1 MHVQGDDVFVIYGS
15 SSKSSESLEIPNFSS
30 EKIPESSDPTD
41 PPISIESH
49 ETQIPSESIENPP
62 QISESIENPPQISE
76 SLEYLKSLESF
87 LSSESLESLDLLDLE
102 SLKSSQS
109 FNPVPSSYKAVVR
122 PDPIKTYRAGSEESG
137 NYMLFKMDN

>member
-15 SSKSSESLEIPNFSS
+15 SSKSSESLEIPNLSS

-49 ETQIPSESIENPP
+49 ETQIP
-62 QISESIENPPQISE
+62 SESIENPPQISE